1 MIRFLTDR
9 AAYIREYRML
19 VVSDLHLGIEYDIQR
34 SGITIPSQT
43 GVLKERLNKLIRQTR
58 AKALV
63 ILGDIK
69 NEITGTT
76 WQEKRELPEF
86 FGDLSKK
93 VKLHLV
99 KGNHD
104 GDIERVLSKYA
115 IVYDPVGFRYKD
127 VSFSHGHAWPSKDQL
142 RAKYFLM
149 GHVHPAV
156 EFSSSGCRMKE
167 SCWARFPINKKGLER
182 KYKTKTELS
191 EGVLFPTFNTLAGS
205 IAINSKNFRP
215 DGPMFKNKIIKW
227 KKSEIYLLD
236 GTFLGKLEDL

>member
-1 MIRFLTDR
+1 MQGMIRFLTDR

-43 GVLKERLNKLIRQTR
+43 SVLKERLNKLIRQTK
-58 AKALV
+58 AKSLV
-63 ILGDIK
+63 IL
-69 NEITGTT
+69 
-76 WQEKRELPEF
+76 
-86 FGDLSKK
+86 
-93 VKLHLV
+93 
-99 KGNHD
+99 